1 MGLKAVVAGATG
13 LVGSRLMHQ
22 LLDDIRFERVHILV
36 RRQTGIK
43 HPRLS
48 EHVIDFGKP
57 KQWVNLVKGDVV
69 FSALGTTLKKAGG
82 KKNQYLVDY
91 TYQYEL
97 ARAARSNGIPAF
109 VLVSSAGAN
118 PNSLLFYPR
127 MKGELEFAVEKLNFG
142 PLIIIRPSILE
153 GSRAEKRTGEKVA
166 LAVSRIVT
174 SVLFRKYRPIRARAV
189 AQAMINSFF
198 ANNDQTGTIIYEPGE
213 LFNLAII

>member
-69 FSALGTTLKKAGG
+69 FSALGTTLKKAGS
-82 KKNQYLVDY
+82 KENQYLVDF

-97 ARAARSNGIPAF
+97 ARAASGNGVPAF

-127 MKGELEFAVEKLNFG
+127 MKGELEAAVEKLNIG
-142 PLIIIRPSILE
+142 HLIIIRPSILE
-153 GSRAEKRTGEKVA
+153 GTRTEKRGGEKAA
-166 LAVSRIVT
+166 LLLARIVT
-174 SVLFRKYRPIRARAV
+174 SVFFRKYRPIRARAV
-189 AQAMINSFF
+189 ALAMINSFF
-198 ANNDQTGTIIYEPGE
+198 VNNDQTGTIIYEPEE

>member
-1 MGLKAVVAGATG
+1 MGLIAVVAGATG
-13 LVGSRLMHQ
+13 LVGSRLMNQ

-57 KQWVNLVKGDVV
+57 KQWANLVKGDVV
-69 FSALGTTLKKAGG
+69 FSALGTTLKKAGS
-82 KKNQYLVDY
+82 KENQYLVDF

-97 ARAARSNGIPAF
+97 ARAAFGNGVPAF

-118 PNSLLFYPR
+118 LNSLLFYSR
-127 MKGELEFAVEKLNFG
+127 MKGELEAAVEKLNFG
-142 PLIIIRPSILE
+142 HLIILRPSILE
-153 GSRAEKRTGEKVA
+153 GSRAEKRRGEKVT
-166 LAVSRIVT
+166 LAVARAVT

-198 ANNDQTGTIIYEPGE
+198 TNNDQSGTIIYEPGE